1 MFGREIHIMSLVNTS
16 TKKITE
22 YFSSASYYIPNHQRE
37 YSWTKDELEDL
48 WLDINSIRKAPE
60 GQMHFFGQVVIH
72 TEKENNIDKKY
83 IIDGQQRTLTS
94 VILMRAL
101 SYVINELIKSAS
113 DDDDTEVANQVLSE
127 INNTF
132 IGSARKKR
140 FVIHA
145 GESNNTF
152 FEDNILKAFP
162 SKDKK
167 EKSKSNELIR
177 TGFWYFVDW
186 IENDISEKPDFESK
200 MESLEDIYDKFTE
213 AFTVLYVE
221 STELSEAYVIFETLN
236 ARGKDLETSDLLKNY
251 IFSKSNNITQSQQR
265 WKKMTDDLGKADATK
280 YIRHFWNSRK
290 EFTRDKALYR
300 TISHDATTKTECE
313 NLLKDLESNAQF
325 YHDLNDPSDV
335 VEVSNTNLISS
346 LKALKL
352 LKAASFFPVLLAMH
366 QQSQYFS
373 EDDISEVAST
383 IEKYVFKNFTICG
396 QTANSAEVFFAKI
409 GKSIYDGELVETG
422 KIVKSISEK
431 IVSDEL
437 FEASFKAWCGSNS
450 SKDTVRYIFRKIHY
464 YIDPDCEVN
473 VNNMEVHI
481 EHILPQ
487 ESTEWENEIEDDKK
501 DSFLDLKEKYLWS
514 IGNLCLLKGKFN
526 REISNK
532 VFTEKK
538 TSYQDSIIQPNPQIA
553 TFTKWDEDSIKARIS
568 SLYEYAKEI
577 WKTNI

>member
-1 MFGREIHIMSLVNTS
+1 MSLVNTS
-16 TKKITE
+16 TKKIAE
-22 YFSSASYYIPNHQRE
+22 YFSSACYYIPNHQRE

-48 WLDINSIRKAPE
+48 WLDLVSIRKAPE

-72 TEKENNIDKKY
+72 TEKENNIEKKY

-101 SYVINELIKSAS
+101 NYVISELINNAS
-113 DDDDTEVANQVLSE
+113 DSDDKEVAEQIISDLT
-127 INNTF
+127 NTF

-145 GESNNTF
+145 GEVNNTF
-152 FEDNILKAFP
+152 FEDNILKAYP

-186 IENDISEKPDFESK
+186 IEKDISDKPDFESK
-200 MESLEDIYDKFTE
+200 IESLEEIFDKFSE
-213 AFTVLYVE
+213 AFTILYVE

-313 NLLKDLESNAQF
+313 NLLKDLEGNAQF

-335 VEVSNTNLISS
+335 VEISNANLISS

-366 QQSQYFS
+366 QQEQYFN
-373 EDDISEVAST
+373 EDDISEVAGI
-383 IEKYVFKNFTICG
+383 IEKYVFRNFTICG

-409 GKSIYDGELVETG
+409 GKSIYDGELIETD
-422 KIVKSISEK
+422 KIVESISEK
-431 IVSDEL
+431 IAEDEL
-437 FEASFKAWCGSNS
+437 FEASFKAWNGSNS
-450 SKDTVRYIFRKIHY
+450 TKDTVRYIFRKIHY
-464 YIDPDCEVN
+464 FIDPDSELN

-487 ESTEWENEIEDDKK
+487 ESTEWESEIAPDKK
-501 DSFLDLKEKYLWS
+501 DSFLDMKDKYLWN

-532 VFTEKK
+532 VFSEKK
-538 TSYQDSIIQPNPQIA
+538 SSYQDSNILPNPQIA
-553 TFTKWDEDSIKARIS
+553 TYSCWNEEAIKDRIS
-568 SLYEYAKEI
+568 KLYTYAKEI
-577 WKTNI
+577 WKTNG

>member
-1 MFGREIHIMSLVNTS
+1 MSLVSTS
-16 TKKITE
+16 TKRLTE
-22 YFSSASYYIPNHQRE
+22 YFSHASYYIPNHQRE

-48 WLDINSIRKAPE
+48 WLDLNAIRKAPE

-72 TEKENNIDKKY
+72 TEKENNVDKKY

-101 SYVINELIKSAS
+101 SYVLSDLIKNAA
-113 DDDDTEVANQVLSE
+113 DGDDTEEANQILSE
-127 INNTF
+127 INNTY
-132 IGSARKKR
+132 IGNARKKR

-145 GESNNTF
+145 GETNSTY

-186 IENDISEKPDFESK
+186 IEKDISTKSDFDNK
-200 MESLEDIYDKFTE
+200 IKALADIYDRFSE
-213 AFTVLYVE
+213 AFTILYVE

-236 ARGKDLETSDLLKNY
+236 ARGRDLETSDLLKNY

-265 WKKMTDDLGKADATK
+265 WRKMTDDLGKADATK

-313 NLLKDLESNAQF
+313 NLLKDLEGNASF

-335 VEVSNTNLISS
+335 VEISNANLISS

-366 QQSQYFS
+366 QQEQYFT
-373 EDDISEVAST
+373 EGDIAEVAGI

-409 GKSIYDGELVETG
+409 GKSIYDGELIETD
-422 KIVKSISEK
+422 KIVDSIAEK
-431 IVSDEL
+431 VVADEL
-437 FEASFKAWCGSNS
+437 FETSFKTWCATNS
-450 SKDTVRYIFRKIHY
+450 IKDTVRYIFRKIHY
-464 YIDPDCEVN
+464 YIDPDSELN

-487 ESTEWENEIEDDKK
+487 ESAEWEANLPEDKK
-501 DSFLDLKEKYLWS
+501 SSFLDMKDKYLWN

-532 VFTEKK
+532 VFAEKK
-538 TSYQDSIIQPNPQIA
+538 SRYQESVILPNSEIA
-553 TFTKWDEDSIKARIS
+553 DYDKWDEESIQDRIGK
-568 SLYEYAKEI
+568 LYDYAKEI
-577 WKTNI
+577 WKTNA

>member
-1 MFGREIHIMSLVNTS
+1 
-16 TKKITE
+16 
-22 YFSSASYYIPNHQRE
+22 
-37 YSWTKDELEDL
+37 
-48 WLDINSIRKAPE
+48 
-60 GQMHFFGQVVIH
+60 MHFFGQVVIH
-72 TEKENNIDKKY
+72 TEKENNIEKKY

-101 SYVINELIKSAS
+101 NYVISELVESAS
-113 DDDDTEVANQVLSE
+113 DGDDTEVAEQIISE
-127 INNTF
+127 INTTF

-145 GESNNTF
+145 GETNNTF
-152 FEDNILKAFP
+152 FEDNILKAYP

-177 TGFWYFVDW
+177 TGFWHFVDW
-186 IENDISEKPDFESK
+186 IRNDINNKPDFESK
-200 MESLEDIYDKFTE
+200 IKNLEDIYDKFSE
-213 AFTVLYVE
+213 AFTILYVE

-251 IFSKSNNITQSQQR
+251 IFSKSNNITQAQQR

-290 EFTRDKALYR
+290 DFTRDKALYR
-300 TISHDATTKTECE
+300 TISHDANTKTECE
-313 NLLKDLESNAQF
+313 NLLKDLEGNASF

-335 VEVSNTNLISS
+335 VEISNANLIAS
-346 LKALKL
+346 LQALKL

-366 QQSQYFS
+366 QQTQYFT
-373 EDDISEVAST
+373 EDDYSKVAGS
-383 IEKYVFKNFTICG
+383 IEKYVFRNFTICG
-396 QTANSAEVFFAKI
+396 QTANSAEIFFAKI
-409 GKSIYDGELVETG
+409 GKAIYDGDLIETD

-431 IVSDEL
+431 IVADEV

-450 SKDTVRYIFRKIHY
+450 SKDTIRYIFRKIHY
-464 YIDPDCEVN
+464 QIDPDSELN

-487 ESTEWENEIEDDKK
+487 ESTEWEAELSADKREV
-501 DSFLDLKEKYLWS
+501 FLDLKDKYLWN

-532 VFTEKK
+532 VFDEKK
-538 TSYQDSIIQPNPQIA
+538 SRYQDSNILPNSQIA
-553 TFTKWDEDSIKARIS
+553 SYAKWDEESIKDRIDK
-568 SLYEYAKEI
+568 LYDYAKEI
-577 WKTNI
+577 WKTNT